1 MKTTRLST
9 KGQLILPK
17 DVRDHHGWTAGTEL
31 EVEDRGDAVILRE
44 VEGLPESR
52 LEEILGCA
60 GYDGPARTLEEME
73 TAIAR
78 GARETLA
85 RRSEDDG

>member
-78 GARETLA
+78 GAWETLA